1 MIRHSILP
9 TGMGYVVSVMDA
21 DDDDEEVARFEI
33 DDLDRHSNGG
43 LTAVFV
49 VRSSLDTRR
58 AIEDYVTTDRVTFDS
73 GPSKEAFARRL
84 DDLLPPPAGGA
95 HLDWLQLVEAI
106 TFDISA
112 RASAP
117 TPVSDL
123 ALASPMQVI
132 PHLVPFL
139 LPEKRPTILYG
150 PGGTGKS
157 MLAVAVAVAVASGGQ
172 FLGWQCEQGAV
183 LYLDWETEEGDIAS
197 RVHRAAKGQSLAAV
211 PTVHYMNMIHPLS
224 QRMAEVA
231 RVIARHDIRLVI
243 IDSVGMAS
251 SAQRDGSDAS
261 EGAVRFFRGLRE
273 LGVASLLIDHVTGED
288 MKRSSTPKP
297 YGSVYKYNAAR
308 NAFEIRQR
316 EDTLLGMHVSV
327 LTHQKSNLG
336 PKHPDIE
343 VEYEYGVDYV
353 RVRRRGLPTGPSAED
368 RVLDALVGGPITHA
382 RLTDVLNH
390 EGDPISEVTV
400 RIAVRALV
408 TQGFAVV
415 NNSGFIRLADERGED
430 DSPGA

>member
-1 MIRHSILP
+1 MIHHSIMP
-9 TGMGYVVSVMDA
+9 TGMGYVVSISDD
-21 DDDDEEVARFEI
+21 DDDDEEVVRFEI
-33 DDLDRHSNGG
+33 DDLDRHQNGG

-49 VRSSLDTRR
+49 VRSRLDTRR

-73 GPSKEAFARRL
+73 GVSKEAFARRL
-84 DDLLPPPAGGA
+84 DDLLPPPEGGA

-123 ALASPMQVI
+123 ALASPTQTI

-157 MLAVAVAVAVASGGQ
+157 MLAVTAAVAVAAGGTL
-172 FLGWQCEQGAV
+172 LGWQCEQGEV

-197 RVHRAAKGQSLAAV
+197 RVHRVANGMSLAKV
-211 PTVHYMNMIHPLS
+211 PTIHYMNMIHPLS

-231 RVIARHDIRLVI
+231 RVIARHEVRLVI

-251 SAQRDGSDAS
+251 SAQRDGADAS

-316 EDTLLGMHVSV
+316 DDTIVGNHVAV

-343 VEYEYGVDYV
+343 VEYEYGPDYV
-353 RVRRRGLPTGPSAED
+353 RVRRRGMAMGPSPED
-368 RVLDALVGGPITHA
+368 RVLDALVGGPISHA
-382 RLTDVLNH
+382 RLTDVLNA
-390 EGDPISEVTV
+390 EGEPISEVSVRITV
-400 RIAVRALV
+400 RTLV
-408 TQGFAVV
+408 QQGFVVV
-415 NNSGFIRLADERGED
+415 NNSGFVRLADERGED
-430 DSPGA
+430 DGA

>member
-1 MIRHSILP
+1 
-9 TGMGYVVSVMDA
+9 MGYVASIVDA

-33 DDLDRHSNGG
+33 DDLDRHQNGG

-49 VRSSLDTRR
+49 VRSRLDTRR
-58 AIEDYVTTDRVTFDS
+58 AIEDYVTTDRVTFDA

-84 DDLLPPPAGGA
+84 DALLPPPVGGA
-95 HLDWLQLVEAI
+95 HIDWLQLIEAI

-123 ALASPMQVI
+123 ALASPMQTI

-157 MLAVAVAVAVASGGQ
+157 MLAVTAAVAVAAGVN
-172 FLGWQCEQGAV
+172 FLGWQCEQGEV

-197 RVHRAAKGQSLAAV
+197 RVHRVAKGMSLAKV
-211 PTVHYMNMIHPLS
+211 PTVHYMNMVHPLS

-231 RVIARHDIRLVI
+231 RVVAQYEVRLVI

-251 SAQRDGSDAS
+251 SQQRDGADAS

-288 MKRSSTPKP
+288 MRRASTPKP

-316 EDTLLGMHVSV
+316 EDTLLGMHIAV
-327 LTHQKSNLG
+327 LIHQKSNLG
-336 PKHPDIE
+336 PKHPDVE

-353 RVRRRGLPTGPSAED
+353 RVRRRGMATGPAPED
-368 RVLDALVGGPITHA
+368 RVLDALVGGPITHS
-382 RLTDVLNH
+382 RLTDVLNV
-390 EGDPISEVTV
+390 EGEPISEVTV
-400 RIAVRALV
+400 RLAVRNLV
-408 TQGFAVV
+408 QQGHVLV
-415 NNSGFIRLADERGED
+415 NNSGFVRLADDRG
-430 DSPGA
+430 DSEGA

>member
-1 MIRHSILP
+1 MIRHLIMP
-9 TGMGYVVSVMDA
+9 TGMGYVASIVDA

-33 DDLDRHSNGG
+33 DDLERHANGG
-43 LTAVFV
+43 LTGVFV
-49 VRSSLDTRR
+49 VRSRLDTRR
-58 AIEDYVTTDRVTFDS
+58 AIEDYVTTDRVTFDA
-73 GPSKEAFARRL
+73 GPSKESFARRL
-84 DDLLPPPAGGA
+84 DQLLPPPDGGA
-95 HLDWLQLVEAI
+95 HIDWLQLIEAI

-123 ALASPMQVI
+123 ALASPMQTI

-157 MLAVAVAVAVASGGQ
+157 MLAVAAAVAVAAGAN
-172 FLGWQCEQGAV
+172 FLGWPCEQGEV

-197 RVHRAAKGQSLAAV
+197 RVHRVAKGMSLERP
-211 PTVHYMNMIHPLS
+211 PTLHYMNMIHPLS

-231 RVIARHDIRLVI
+231 RVIALHEVRLVI

-251 SAQRDGSDAS
+251 SQQRDGADAS

-316 EDTLLGMHVSV
+316 EDTLLGMHVAV

-336 PKHPDIE
+336 PKHPDVE
-343 VEYEYGVDYV
+343 VEYEYGIDYV
-353 RVRRRGLPTGPSAED
+353 RVRRRGMASGPPPED
-368 RVLDALVGGPITHA
+368 RVLDALVGGPITHS
-382 RLTDVLNH
+382 RLTDVLNV
-390 EGDPISEVTV
+390 EGEPISEVTV
-400 RIAVRALV
+400 RLAVRTLV
-408 TQGFAVV
+408 QQGHVIV
-415 NNSGFIRLADERGED
+415 NNSGFIRLADDRGDGE
-430 DSPGA
+430 GA